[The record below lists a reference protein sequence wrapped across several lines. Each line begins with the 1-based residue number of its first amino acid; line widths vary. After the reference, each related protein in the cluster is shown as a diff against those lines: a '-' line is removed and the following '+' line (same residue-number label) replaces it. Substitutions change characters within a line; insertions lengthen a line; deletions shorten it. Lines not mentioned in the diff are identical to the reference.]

1 MKNLLIL
8 FFFLSFSLHAQYSV
22 KGTLNPDKKYSWVLL
37 YKVEGAKQVFI
48 KNTQIE
54 TEGNT
59 GVFKFNLPKDTK
71 IGSYR
76 ITYDLKS
83 DGFID
88 FLFNKENV
96 EIELDPSNPNATTV
110 FKESTENIL
119 YSKFLKETSFAQNNI
134 DSLQGSYFKN
144 KANNTKEAYRN
155 WVDKLQKIEQQ
166 YLVRSQGMLVYHFIK
181 ATDRFNAP
189 EIAKLPEEY
198 LSNSIDHFFD
208 QIDFSNNILYNS
220 SFLIDRISDFIF
232 YLHYS
237 ENSDTQE
244 ELYKKAAGIVLK
256 KIKNSS
262 FRATVIEFLITQFSE
277 FKNTPTVD
285 YLFNNYFNKLPQEDQ
300 NNVFKKKILEKMS
313 VNIGRVAPDF
323 SWTEN
328 GKEFQLSSL
337 NDELSYLIIFY
348 STECSHCLREIPE
361 IHEYMKD
368 KTNTKVIAFA
378 METSDKTWINYQL
391 KMPEW
396 HHVLGLGKWENPTA
410 RTYQIN
416 STPTYFILGIDKQI
430 ISIPETIDDLKLV
443 LRELN

>member
-8 FFFLSFSLHAQYSV
+8 FFFLNFSLHAQYSV
-22 KGTLNPDKKYSWVLL
+22 KGTLNPVKKHSWVLL

-83 DGFID
+83 NGFID
-88 FLFNKENV
+88 FLFNKEDV

-119 YSKFLKETSFAQNNI
+119 YSKFLNETSFVQNNI

-198 LSNSIDHFFD
+198 LSDSIDHFFD

-262 FRATVIEFLITQFSE
+262 FRAAVIEFLITQFSE

-285 YLFNNYFNKLPQEDQ
+285 YLFNNHFNKLPQEDQ
-300 NNVFKKKILEKMS
+300 NKVFKKKILEKMS

-328 GKEFQLSSL
+328 DKEFQLSSL

-361 IHEYMKD
+361 IYQYMKD

-391 KMPEW
+391 KMPGW

-443 LRELN
+443 LRKLN

>member
-1 MKNLLIL
+1 MKKLLIL
-8 FFFLSFSLHAQYSV
+8 FFSLSFSLHAQYSV
-22 KGTLNPDKKYSWVLL
+22 KGTLNPVKKYSWVLL
-37 YKVEGAKQVFI
+37 YKVEGTKQVFI

-76 ITYDLKS
+76 ITYDLKNN
-83 DGFID
+83 GVID
-88 FLFNKENV
+88 FLFNKEDV

-119 YSKFLKETSFAQNNI
+119 YSKFLNETSFVQNNI

-181 ATDRFNAP
+181 ASDRFNAS

-198 LSNSIDHFFD
+198 LSDSIDHFFD

-220 SFLIDRISDFIF
+220 SFLIDKISDFIF

-262 FRATVIEFLITQFSE
+262 FRAAVIEFLITQFSE

-285 YLFNNYFNKLPQEDQ
+285 YLFNNHFNKLPQKDQ

-337 NDELSYLIIFY
+337 NHELSYLIIFY

-378 METSDKTWINYQL
+378 MENSDKTWINYQL
-391 KMPEW
+391 KMPRW

-416 STPTYFILGIDKQI
+416 STPTYFVLGIDKQI

>member
-8 FFFLSFSLHAQYSV
+8 FFFLNFSLHAQYSV
-22 KGTLNPDKKYSWVLL
+22 KGTLNPVKKHSWVLL

-83 DGFID
+83 NGFID
-88 FLFNKENV
+88 FLFNKEDV

-144 KANNTKEAYRN
+144 KDNNTKEAYRN

-198 LSNSIDHFFD
+198 LSDSIDHFFD

-220 SFLIDRISDFIF
+220 SFLIHRISDFIF

-262 FRATVIEFLITQFSE
+262 FRAAVIEFLITQFSE

-285 YLFNNYFNKLPQEDQ
+285 YLFNNHFNKLPQEDQ
-300 NNVFKKKILEKMS
+300 NKVFKKKILEKMS

-328 GKEFQLSSL
+328 DKEFQLSSL

-361 IHEYMKD
+361 IYQYMKD

-391 KMPEW
+391 KMPGW

-443 LRELN
+443 LRKLN

>member
-22 KGTLNPDKKYSWVLL
+22 KGTLNPVKKYSWVLL

-96 EIELDPSNPNATTV
+96 EIELDPSNPNTTTV
-110 FKESTENIL
+110 FKESTENIV

-208 QIDFSNNILYNS
+208 Q
-220 SFLIDRISDFIF
+220 
-232 YLHYS
+232 
-237 ENSDTQE
+237 
-244 ELYKKAAGIVLK
+244 K
-256 KIKNSS
+256 
-262 FRATVIEFLITQFSE
+262 
-277 FKNTPTVD
+277 
-285 YLFNNYFNKLPQEDQ
+285 
-300 NNVFKKKILEKMS
+300 
-313 VNIGRVAPDF
+313 
-323 SWTEN
+323 
-328 GKEFQLSSL
+328 
-337 NDELSYLIIFY
+337 
-348 STECSHCLREIPE
+348 
-361 IHEYMKD
+361 
-368 KTNTKVIAFA
+368 
-378 METSDKTWINYQL
+378 
-391 KMPEW
+391 
-396 HHVLGLGKWENPTA
+396 
-410 RTYQIN
+410 
-416 STPTYFILGIDKQI
+416 
-430 ISIPETIDDLKLV
+430 
-443 LRELN
+443 